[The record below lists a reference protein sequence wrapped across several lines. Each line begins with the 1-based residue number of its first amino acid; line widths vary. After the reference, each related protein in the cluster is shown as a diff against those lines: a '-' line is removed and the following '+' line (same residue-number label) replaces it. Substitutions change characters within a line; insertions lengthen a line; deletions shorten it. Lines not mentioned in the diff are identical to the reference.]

1 MEWVATFS
9 GLRNEGLKEMM
20 PEISTNRGNYALT
33 ELDNSLLDE
42 SIRIFKQKGKDSLSL
57 DLLSKL

>member
-1 MEWVATFS
+1 
-9 GLRNEGLKEMM
+9 MM